1 MNRFDEI
8 KKKRW
13 RDRKTEAWHECS
25 PLDISW
31 LISEI
36 ERLRKYLKKVKLTAE
51 REGCNHSGCD
61 NKWHTS
67 LCPLSY
73 VEIAQQALKEESDE

>member
-1 MNRFDEI
+1 MNRLEEI

-36 ERLRKYLKKVKLTAE
+36 ERIEKEKEWLFEKVLYTGYEVYRTNDDRRELLTE
-51 REGCNHSGCD
+51 EM
-61 NKWHTS
+61 
-67 LCPLSY
+67 
-73 VEIAQQALKEESDE
+73 QQALKEESDG